1 MPPDTYE
8 YQDKPLEMLQSTHL
22 KFLKLAKQYYTL
34 DASRPAVAPFI
45 AMLPNANYELA
56 P

>member
-1 MPPDTYE
+1 MNIKINRLKYC
-8 YQDKPLEMLQSTHL
+8 KSTHL

-34 DASRPAVAPFI
+34 DASRPAVTPFI
-45 AMLPNANYELA
+45 AMLPNANYEPA